1 MIFAGELASVLPL
14 RPLTEPEMQDIE
26 IRGCYIG
33 DLLSNV
39 MAQAQPGD
47 LWLTVMTNPNIVAV
61 AQLLG
66 LAGIVILEGHQ
77 PMQGAVDRARNE
89 GIMIFSSDDSA
100 YTLAGKLKALN
111 I

>member
-1 MIFAGELASVLPL
+1 MISIGHLADSLSL
-14 RPLTEPEMQDIE
+14 RPLVEPVPEEID

-61 AQLLG
+61 TQLLG
-66 LAGIVILEGHQ
+66 LAGIVILEGHK
-77 PMQGAVDRARNE
+77 PMDEALERAGKE

-100 YTLAGKLKALN
+100 YNLAGRLKAMG